1 MPGGRERLG
10 HVDTAL
16 GYRSTG
22 VIGVGYQQRT
32 VDEFV
37 EDLAGRGVS
46 LVVDVRLT
54 PISRRPGFSKTALT
68 RALIGAGLPY
78 EHRPE
83 LGNPKPN
90 RAGFAGSASELAAAR
105 AAYRALLD
113 GPGSSQALDELAGAG
128 AHQLVALLCYEA
140 DQRRCHRDVLIEA
153 LAARAA
159 TAAGSTPRAR

>member
-1 MPGGRERLG
+1 
-10 HVDTAL
+10 
-16 GYRSTG
+16 
-22 VIGVGYQQRT
+22 VIGIGYQQRT

-37 EDLAGRGVS
+37 DDLAGMGVS

-54 PISRRPGFSKTALT
+54 PVSRRPGFSKTALT
-68 RALIGAGLPY
+68 QALTGAGVAY

-90 RAGFAGSASELAAAR
+90 RAGFAGSAGELAVAR

-113 GPGSSQALDELAGAG
+113 DLGSLQALDQLAEAG
-128 AHQLVALLCYEA
+128 EHQLVALLCYEA

-153 LAARAA
+153 LAARA
-159 TAAGSTPRAR
+159 GHRCG